1 MLYMSLWLLIYIVD
15 ILPYSILYLFKAL
28 NVIFEEQNILILMLS
43 TVENKTI
50 QLENGQT
57 IRTDI
62 STRRING

>member
-1 MLYMSLWLLIYIVD
+1 MLYMSLWLLIYIVG